1 MSNIKQNRFGTLN
14 EALASE
20 GLVESFELHYQPIG
34 YGETRNWTFDNG
46 TKYGHYVSIH
56 RFEDGTYE
64 RPIHY
69 NR

>member
-1 MSNIKQNRFGTLN
+1 MNNIKQNRFNTLN

-20 GLVESFELHYQPIG
+20 GLVETFELHYQPIG
-34 YGETRNWTFDNG
+34 YGETRSWTFDNG

-56 RFEDGTYE
+56 RFEDGMYE
-64 RPIHY
+64 RPVHY